1 MNILIALNGHVN
13 KHRACIFEPFP
24 GENDRESLERCP
36 TRKSGERAAR
46 RSVMFPSVTPDNTL
60 GLRRLCYGVLCT
72 WWRVAIV
79 LRARPYNFQIE
90 FHVPG
95 FTNASGACFLVFWVP
110 ICLTRGPRRRRV
122 PHIILARRCSRTLT
136 SSILHITRKLSIRPL
151 QMRNPLPPHC
161 PVSNFV
167 HLAFLPW
174 CGK

>member
-13 KHRACIFEPFP
+13 KHRTCIFEPFP
-24 GENDRESLERCP
+24 GENGRELLERCP
-36 TRKSGERAAR
+36 TRKSGVRAVR
-46 RSVMFPSVTPDNTL
+46 RSAMFPSVTPDITL

-90 FHVPG
+90 SHVPG

-110 ICLTRGPRRRRV
+110 ICFTRWPRRCRV
-122 PHIILARRCSRTLT
+122 PYIFLARRCSRILT
-136 SSILHITRKLSIRPL
+136 SSILRITRGLSILPL
-151 QMRNPLPPHC
+151 QMGNPLPPHC
-161 PVSNFV
+161 PASNFV
-167 HLAFLPW
+167 HLVFPPW